1 MTIIFELF
9 DILVKIID
17 PKHDSM
23 DINDENIKCFDLC
36 MKPR

>member
-1 MTIIFELF
+1 LTIVFELY

-23 DINDENIKCFDLC
+23 DISDENIKCFDLNT
-36 MKPR
+36 KPR